1 MHHVSACNTTVKGVH
16 RWREERREI
25 IEPRDERDE
34 HIMQASCLAEQAS
47 RSMPRCTTTVADT
60 RLRELSLEPATSSL
74 IISPRG
80 EHGSLSRFFVHAK
93 ANQRR
98 RFKSG
103 LIFDGFGG
111 RKISSQDYWNRY
123 PRIDRLWR
131 KIGIFILGRS
141 LCIFSNIFD
150 YPANDYLL
158 FVWCKVCAPNRIVKY
173 SNHSSFVKFSGM
185 MRFN

>member
-80 EHGSLSRFFVHAK
+80 EHGPLSRFFVRAK

-111 RKISSQDYWNRY
+111 RKISSHRII
-123 PRIDRLWR
+123 RIDILELIACEEKLGFSSWDEVCVFFR
-131 KIGIFILGRS
+131 IFLIIQRMIIY
-141 LCIFSNIFD
+141 C
-150 YPANDYLL
+150 L
-158 FVWCKVCAPNRIVKY
+158 FG
-173 SNHSSFVKFSGM
+173 VKFVHRIGS
-185 MRFN
+185 